1 MGYMDEYKFWLESDC
16 FDEKTKEELR
26 SIADDDKEI
35 QDRFYKN
42 LKFGTGGMR
51 GIMGAGTNRMNIYT
65 VTKATQGLAEYILEV
80 GPEAAKRGVVIAH
93 DCRNMSAEFTEASAL
108 CLNANGIKT
117 YVFDALRPTP
127 ELSFA
132 VRELGCIAGIV
143 VTASHNP
150 PEYNGYKVYWE
161 DGSQIVSPQDQDIL
175 KHVADVERYEDVKTM
190 DKDKAVADGLFC
202 MVPASVDENYYQA
215 LIKQTIHGDIIPKV
229 ADDIKIV
236 YTPLHGTGNVPVREV
251 LKRLGFK
258 HVYVVEEQ
266 TVPDGDFSTVKSPNP
281 EEPSAFAM
289 GIDLAKK
296 VARYSGRIKLHVV
309 NFTDIQLA
317 IYEKCPHDELTIIMR
332 RYMMKIAEHFADEDK
347 CLGLITGESIGQ
359 VASQTMQSLAATN
372 EVCHMPVY
380 RPLIAMDK
388 NDIIDI
394 SNKIDTYETSILP
407 YEDCCTIFVA
417 KHPVTKPNIN
427 RIKKS
432 EERLNDVIDELMK
445 TAIDTTEVIM
455 VDAE

>member
-65 VTKATQGLAEYILEV
+65 VTKATQGLADYILEV
-80 GPEAAKRGVVIAH
+80 GADAAGRGVVIAH

-175 KHVADVERYEDVKTM
+175 KHVANVERYEDVKTM
-190 DKDKAVADGLFC
+190 DKDKAIADGLFC
-202 MVPASVDENYYQA
+202 MVPTSVDENYYQA

-296 VARYSGRIKLHVV
+296 VDADVIMA
-309 NFTDIQLA
+309 TDPDADRLG
-317 IYEKCPHDELTIIMR
+317 IYVKDSTGIWKDTEFADDPAYPYVRFNANMTGAL
-332 RYMMKIAEHFADEDK
+332 IAEYVCREQKAVGKLPENGAICNTVVSTNLTK
-347 CLGLITGESIGQ
+347 AIAENYNLKYIETLTGFKYIGEQ
-359 VASQTMQSLAATN
+359 ILLF
-372 EVCHMPVY
+372 E
-380 RPLIAMDK
+380 K
-388 NDIIDI
+388 N
-394 SNKIDTYETSILP
+394 NTYKF
-407 YEDCCTIFVA
+407 IF
-417 KHPVTKPNIN
+417 
-427 RIKKS
+427 
-432 EERLNDVIDELMK
+432 
-445 TAIDTTEVIM
+445 
-455 VDAE
+455 